1 MKTGQIYIIKN
12 KINDKVYIGQTTTNY
27 LVRFS
32 QHCKPSAVKTRHYKL
47 YNAIKKYGRENF
59 YIELVEDMIPI
70 ENLSDREIYYIE
82 KFDSFNSGYNST
94 KGGDGRVI
102 NKLYDEE
109 VIVDLYSKGVS
120 SVEIG
125 KIYNVCGTTI
135 CRALNK
141 LNIKPRDN
149 GNKYSL
155 FDTELFIKMWNNK
168 NTTIRDM
175 AKKFNVNEK
184 TIRRN
189 AKRLKLQRK
198 RKCNDYRKL
207 NKLS

>member
-12 KINDKVYIGQTTTNY
+12 KINDKVYIGQTTINY

-32 QHCKPSAVKTRHYKL
+32 QHCKPSAMRTRHYKL
-47 YNAIKKYGRENF
+47 YNAIKKYGTENF

-70 ENLSDREIYYIE
+70 ENLSEREIYYIE

-102 NKLYDEE
+102 NKPYDEE
-109 VIVDLYSKGVS
+109 VIADLYSKGVS

-141 LNIKPRDN
+141 LNIKTRDN

-155 FDTELFIKMWNNK
+155 FDTELFIKMWNDK
-168 NTTIRDM
+168 NTMIKDM
-175 AKKFNVNEK
+175 AKNFNVHEK
-184 TIRRN
+184 TIRRT
-189 AKRLKLQRK
+189 AKRLKLQGK
-198 RKCNDYRKL
+198 RSVTTIESLTN
-207 NKLS
+207 